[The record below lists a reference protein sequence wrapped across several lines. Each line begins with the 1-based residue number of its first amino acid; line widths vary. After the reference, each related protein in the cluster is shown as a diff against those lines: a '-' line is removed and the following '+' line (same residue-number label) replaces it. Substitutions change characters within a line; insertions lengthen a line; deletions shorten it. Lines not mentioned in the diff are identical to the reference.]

1 MIDSKQVN
9 VLKIE
14 SKRSKCAQI
23 RSRGNPN
30 GRPYGQKPKDIMQEA
45 VWSDNDA
52 GGLLSRKFVDHSK
65 NRQRRQ
71 FMTNI
76 MSVQRIRFCRF
87 YEECFIDLTP
97 YNRAKFEKQRR
108 KNKKITR
115 DMLDF

>member
-1 MIDSKQVN
+1 MDSKQIN
-9 VLKIE
+9 ILKSE
-14 SKRSKCAQI
+14 SKRFKWEQI

-30 GRPYGQKPKDIMQEA
+30 GRPYGQKPKDTMQDA

-65 NRQRRQ
+65 NRQRRL
-71 FMTNI
+71 FMTDEW
-76 MSVQRIRFCRF
+76 VVHRIRFCKACAEGF
-87 YEECFIDLTP
+87 MDPTP
-97 YNRAKFEKQRR
+97 YNRNKFEKQRR

>member
-1 MIDSKQVN
+1 MIDLKQVN
-9 VLKIE
+9 ILKSE
-14 SKRSKCAQI
+14 SKRFKMERI

-30 GRPYGQKPKDIMQEA
+30 GRPYGQMPKDIMQDA

-52 GGLLSRKFVDHSK
+52 GGLRSRKFVDHSK
-65 NRQRRQ
+65 NQQRRL
-71 FMTNI
+71 FMTDI

-87 YEECFIDLTP
+87 YEECFIDITP
-97 YNRAKFEKQRR
+97 YNRNKIEKQRR